1 MHPHGIDRSQH
12 NMARIDMNSSSKR
25 LHVRLAVAVATA
37 VGMVGAG
44 SSIAATD
51 TDNLIV
57 SASVTA
63 TCTIATTPVA
73 FGAYDPTSVSDL
85 TATGAVTVLCTNG
98 TAGYI
103 TLGEGA
109 NPNVAST
116 PAVPLRQMAGG
127 AAAAGRLGYLLYS
140 EATRTA
146 VWGNTGTTG
155 LAHPGDGTSTALTV
169 YGTIPAA
176 QNVLAGSGGTAYA
189 DTVVATVT
197 F

>member
-1 MHPHGIDRSQH
+1 MHRHGIDRSQH

-25 LHVRLAVAVATA
+25 LHMRLAVAVAMA
-37 VGMVGAG
+37 AGMVGAG

-51 TDNLIV
+51 TDNLLV

-63 TCTIATTPVA
+63 TCTISTTPVA

-85 TATGAVTVLCTNG
+85 PATGAVTVLCTNG

-103 TLGEGA
+103 TLSEGA
-109 NPNVAST
+109 NPDGASSA
-116 PAVPLRQMAGG
+116 AVPLRQMAGG
-127 AAAAGRLGYLLYS
+127 AAGAGRLAYRLYS
-140 EATRTA
+140 EATRTD
-146 VWGNTGTTG
+146 VWGNTGSTG
-155 LAHPGDGTSTALTV
+155 LAHTGDGTSTALTV
-169 YGTIPAA
+169 YGTIPAQ
-176 QNVLAGSGGTAYA
+176 QNVIAGSGGTAYA

>member
-1 MHPHGIDRSQH
+1 MK
-12 NMARIDMNSSSKR
+12 SSSKR
-25 LHVRLAVAVATA
+25 LHMRLAVAVALA
-37 VGMVGAG
+37 AGMVGAG

-51 TDNLIV
+51 TDNLLV

-73 FGAYDPTSVSDL
+73 FGAYDPTSA
-85 TATGAVTVLCTNG
+85 TALNGTGAVTVLCTSG

-103 TLGEGA
+103 TLGEGV
-109 NPNVAST
+109 NPTVAST

-127 AAAAGRLGYLLYS
+127 AAGAGRLAYLLYS
-140 EATRTA
+140 EGTRTT

-155 LAHPGDGTSTALTV
+155 LSHTGDGTSTSLTV

-176 QNVLAGSGGTAYA
+176 QNVIAGSGGTAYA

>member
-25 LHVRLAVAVATA
+25 LHMRLAVAVALA
-37 VGMVGAG
+37 AGMVGAG

-51 TDNLIV
+51 TDNLLV

-63 TCTIATTPVA
+63 TCTISTAPVA
-73 FGAYDPTSVSDL
+73 FGAYDPTAVSAL
-85 TATGAVTVLCTNG
+85 NATGTVTVLCTNG

-109 NPNVAST
+109 NPNGAST

-140 EATRTA
+140 EATRTT

-155 LAHPGDGTSTALTV
+155 LSHTGDGTSTALTV

-176 QNVLAGSGGTAYA
+176 QNVIAGSGGTAYA